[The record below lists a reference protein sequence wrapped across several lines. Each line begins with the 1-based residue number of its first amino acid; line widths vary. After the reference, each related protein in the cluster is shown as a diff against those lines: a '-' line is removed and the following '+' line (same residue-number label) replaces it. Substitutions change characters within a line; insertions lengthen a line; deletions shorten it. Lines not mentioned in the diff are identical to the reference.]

1 MTLGEIF
8 AVLLISMLIFLPFVI
23 LFSPKVKN
31 KLVIKNK
38 QKNNEKETVK
48 KQKEIVAEQKDDID
62 LK

>member
-48 KQKEIVAEQKDDID
+48 KQKEIVAEQKNDID

>member
-38 QKNNEKETVK
+38 QKNSDKKTGKE
-48 KQKEIVAEQKDDID
+48 QKEAETEQQDDID